1 MATDQTAATGVAERY
16 ASALFDLAK
25 EQNAQAAIEQDLA
38 KFQRLMDESADLRR
52 LILSPAFSAKDQSR
66 AVTAVMAK
74 AGIGGLASN
83 FVKVLA
89 HNRRLFT
96 ISDVIKN
103 YRLIAARARGEVS
116 ADVTSAHP
124 LTDVQVQALKAQLK
138 ASVGREVTLQS
149 KVDPTLLGGLVV
161 KVGSRMIDSS
171 LRTKIEQL
179 KVAMKGTG

>member
-1 MATDQTAATGVAERY
+1 MTTGVAERY

-25 EQNAQAAIEQDLA
+25 EQNVHVPVEQELA
-38 KFQRLMDESADLRR
+38 KFQALMDESADLRR
-52 LILSPAFSAKDQSR
+52 LIQSPAFSARDQTN
-66 AVTAVMAK
+66 ALTAVMAK
-74 AGIGGLASN
+74 AAVGGLASN

-89 HNRRLFT
+89 HNRRLFML
-96 ISDVIKN
+96 SDVIKN

-116 ADVTSAHP
+116 ASVTSAHP
-124 LTDVQVQALKAQLK
+124 LTDAQMQALKDQLK
-138 ASVGREVTLQS
+138 ANVGREVTIQS